1 MNQAWRS
8 LVNKNVKEIRFVLC
22 QTSTKSL
29 GVKNWINTNFVE
41 LKKNN
46 PDTSV
51 LVRECKDVDP
61 IITAR
66 YDYGAERKVICE
78 FATQEEVE
86 DIVSKL
92 VLDAEKINSTIK
104 DSNRI

>member
-1 MNQAWRS
+1 MNGAWRS
-8 LVNKNVKEIRFVLC
+8 LINKNVKEIRFVLS

-29 GVKNWINTNFVE
+29 GIKNWINKNYVD

-46 PDTSV
+46 PDT
-51 LVRECKDVDP
+51 LFIVRECADVDP

-66 YDYGAERKVICE
+66 YDYGVESKVICE
-78 FATQEEVE
+78 YATQEEVE

-92 VLDAEKINSTIK
+92 VLDSEKINSSVRNNKI
-104 DSNRI
+104 